1 MPKDPKIDAEVHE
14 FIVKALSS
22 ENEGKTDEQIVEE
35 LWETSCPSFPK
46 GAYKKRLLMR
56 FLSDFRRAQEEY
68 VPFGDV
74 AITQKEHEWLSKVK
88 KVRTRKQLL
97 CLIVWKKLHNHPSGW
112 IKFDSEEIFSLL
124 FSKKEYKQMQSE
136 PRAYVDCFS
145 NYSELRVI
153 GSKNPIVCFSLPKEL
168 EEESEPWI
176 IFNPENEKDV
186 EWLKSLFDY
195 DWESGELLKGGAN
208 VPS

>member
-1 MPKDPKIDAEVHE
+1 MSKDSKIDAEVQE

-22 ENEGKTDEQIVEE
+22 KNEGKTDEQIVEE

-46 GAYKKRLLMR
+46 GAYKKKLLMR

-68 VPFGDV
+68 VPFGDIV
-74 AITQKEHEWLSKVK
+74 ITQKEHEWLSKVK

-112 IKFDSEEIFSLL
+112 IRFDGEEIFSLL
-124 FSKKEYKQMQSE
+124 FSKKEYKQMESE

-153 GSKNPIVCFSLPKEL
+153 GSKNPIVCFSLPNEL

-176 IFNPENEKDV
+176 IFRPEDEKDI

-195 DWESGELLKGGAN
+195 DWESGELLKGGAD
-208 VPS
+208 VSS